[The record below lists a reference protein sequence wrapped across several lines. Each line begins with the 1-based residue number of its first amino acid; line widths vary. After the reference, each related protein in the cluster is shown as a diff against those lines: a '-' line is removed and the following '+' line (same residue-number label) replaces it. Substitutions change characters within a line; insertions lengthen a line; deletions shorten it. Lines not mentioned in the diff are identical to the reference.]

1 MSEESPVYGID
12 LGTTNSAIAV
22 WKDGVPEIIPNDFG
36 QNTTPSCVSFT
47 QHGIAVGRL
56 ALNLQHVNPTNTIYD
71 AKRVIGKKYENV
83 GKEKFLWPFTV
94 AEDTDGKATYS
105 VLFEGQIKNFYPEEI
120 SAMVLRHLK
129 EYAEKYTQKPVRIEY
144 I

>member
-12 LGTTNSAIAV
+12 LGTTNSVIAV
-22 WKDGVPEIIPNDFG
+22 WKDGLPEIIPDDFG

-56 ALNLQHVNPTNTIYD
+56 ALNLQNLNPTNTIYD
-71 AKRVIGKKYENV
+71 AKRVIGKTYQNV

-94 AEDTDGKATYS
+94 ATDNVGKATFS
-105 VLFEGQIKNFYPEEI
+105 VHLKGQIEQFYPEEI
-120 SAMVLRHLK
+120 SAMVLKHLK
-129 EYAEKYTQKPVRIEY
+129 EYAEKHTQKQVRIG
-144 I
+144 